1 MTTVQEQPFS
11 KEKVRE
17 SFNKAAQSY
26 DQFAIVQQEVCQR
39 LLERLDYIKV
49 APQTILDIGAGTG
62 QGTQGLAHIYPDA
75 TIIALDMA
83 EQMLVQNRAKLTTQ
97 PNLLKKVK
105 NLFKPKHKLQFICAD
120 AEQLPFADASMD
132 MIFSSLTIQWCAD
145 LNTLFSEFRRV
156 LKPGGLLMF
165 TTLGT
170 TTLKELKASWAEV
183 SDKQHV
189 NKFTDMHEIGDALYN
204 AQVENP
210 VMDNETITLNYSS
223 VKQIMREL
231 KAVGANNHNQGREHA
246 LTGKDRLQ
254 ALVKAYEHFRTDAG
268 LPVTYEVLYGHA
280 WNPQTPMQ
288 NTDSGTTSISLAQ
301 LKSNLHG

>member
-1 MTTVQEQPFS
+1 MTTVQFS
-11 KEKVRE
+11 KKQVRD
-17 SFNKAAQSY
+17 SFNKAAHRY

-49 APQTILDIGAGTG
+49 TPQTILDIGAGTG
-62 QGTQGLAHIYPDA
+62 QGTQGLALMYPDA

-83 EQMLVQNRAKLTTQ
+83 EQMLVQNRLKLTDSS
-97 PNLLKKVK
+97 NLMKKVK
-105 NLFKPKHKLQFICAD
+105 DLFKKESKQQFVCAD
-120 AEQLPFADASMD
+120 AEQLPFSDASMD
-132 MIFSSLTIQWCAD
+132 MIFSSLTIQWCTD

-165 TTLGT
+165 TTLGMA
-170 TTLKELKASWAEV
+170 TLKELKASWTEV
-183 SDKQHV
+183 SNKQHV
-189 NKFTDMHEIGDALYN
+189 NYFTDMHEIGDALYN

-210 VMDNETITLNYSS
+210 VMDNETIVLNYSS

-231 KAVGANNHNQGREHA
+231 KAVGANNHNQAREHA

-254 ALVKAYEHFRTDAG
+254 ALVKTYEQFRTEAG
-268 LPVTYEVLYGHA
+268 LPVTYEILYGHA

-288 NTDSGTTSISLAQ
+288 ETQSGMTSISLAQ